1 MSFPQTIEN
10 CGLNMKTDDD
20 TQSITVKMKDTT
32 KGLILDYDL
41 LTTPKQFSL
50 TSAGVNFND
59 GTNNYTTGLERL
71 ALVQQAFQAVELP
84 PNATTLKIN
93 NDLLMSDGTNSGSI
107 GLNGLNT
114 EITATGDLIL
124 NPTGSINANGKTLDM
139 TGGEIHKVPLIHGT
153 NNTDLIIEGKGTGDI
168 ILKTNNINRVTV
180 GDNGITTF
188 STLPECSVVP
198 TSSNQLV
205 NKAYADSITPPNP
218 SLSNVLTSGNS
229 AGSNTINM
237 NNNNITN
244 VNNLNMNVD
253 TTTKKILLNDLTSVN
268 ANAPYPYSIGTVDAF
283 DVGITKSSTNK
294 ITVTSPSEIAFTE
307 LVDPMTPTVS
317 ASTLT
322 VGTTELINSFTPSI
336 SIGSACSA
344 IFSSNNKLIYTDNV
358 NTKIFYL
365 QNFVGSGFTTIDLA
379 SLTTGADNYSARLS
393 LIGIQQF
400 YPISYTSATNCK
412 FFIRMGETSANNNF
426 YLVTCDGDP
435 TLLTSY
441 TYGVYY
447 FTTNS
452 VVLANII
459 SNGSPASF
467 VNTTNGQVING
478 QRVYIS
484 YYDSVNNYFI
494 LGMQGSAV
502 VNNYFTI
509 LTGNM
514 LQYCAYVSP
523 IPSGYTSSAACFNNV
538 TAGQNSWMK
547 IYNNNVAN
555 STGILILWYWNEV
568 TKTLFRSP
576 DYNIGAN
583 TLGDFPNFGN
593 CDAYTYDAGSSGLY
607 LGLPY
612 ADNLTAPNANIYF
625 GLYLWDKN
633 IANAITLVRTVL
645 LESVTQQT
653 FYTTTYYSCR
663 MYNENYIEIVS
674 PINDRM
680 YISSNGFQ
688 SSTQFNT
695 IGIKSTF
702 TSYTNGE
709 GDGVSQARYSIVYPQ
724 HYYMRGSALNTYNN
738 SALVSVTNIASASPV
753 EYLTFS
759 YNPSTST
766 ANMNSNV
773 NLTIN
778 ANPLTLIG
786 DDLRFTVLPTMGN
799 NAYNKIVSNTTTGQI
814 YKQTNFYVNCSKVS
828 SGQSLAGN
836 TNELVTFGGVVNSN
850 GITLSGNIFTF
861 NTTGKFLITYGA
873 TFIQTANCIGAVF
886 LRNPTSPIQGTIIT
900 SSIAGFDSTTIT
912 GSYITEVTISTS
924 QIALGVWV
932 TVASQLKTQQIL
944 QTSSNSAFIN
954 ITQIE

>member
-10 CGLNMKTDDD
+10 CGLKMETEDN

-41 LTTPKQFSL
+41 TTTPKQFSL

-59 GTNNYTTGLERL
+59 GTNNYTTGLSRL
-71 ALVQQAFQAVELP
+71 AAVQQAFQAVELP
-84 PNATTLKIN
+84 PDATTLKIN
-93 NDLLMSDGTNSGSI
+93 NELLMSDGTNSGSI

-114 EITATGDLIL
+114 EITASGDLIF

-168 ILKTNNINRVTV
+168 ILKTNNINRITV

-188 STLPECSVVP
+188 STLPECSTVP
-198 TSSNQLV
+198 TTSNQLV

-218 SLSNVLTSGNS
+218 SLSNVLTTGNS
-229 AGSNTINM
+229 AGSNSINM
-237 NNNNITN
+237 NNNNITG

-253 TTTKKILLNDLTSVN
+253 TTSKSILLNDLTTAN
-268 ANAPYPYSIGTVDAF
+268 ANGPYPYTSGVTSNSF
-283 DVGITKSSTNK
+283 QVGINKSTTNK
-294 ITVTSPSEIAFTE
+294 ITLATPAEIAFTE
-307 LVDPMTPTVS
+307 LVNPNAPIVS
-317 ASTLT
+317 ASTLS
-322 VGTTELINSFTPSI
+322 VSTTELINSFTPSI
-336 SIGSACSA
+336 SVGSACSA
-344 IFSSNNKLIYTDNV
+344 IFSNNNKLIYTDNV

-365 QNFVGSGFTTIDLA
+365 QNFVGSGFTTIDL
-379 SLTTGADNYSARLS
+379 STLTTGADNYSARLS
-393 LIGIQQF
+393 SIGIQQF

-412 FFIRMGETSANNNF
+412 FFIRMGENSANNNF

-441 TYGVYY
+441 TYGIYY
-447 FTTNS
+447 FIVNS
-452 VVLANII
+452 VVLPNII

-494 LGMQGSAV
+494 LGMQGSAI

-523 IPSGYTSSAACFNNV
+523 IPSGYTSSAFCFNNV
-538 TAGQNSWMK
+538 TAGQNSWLK
-547 IYNNNVAN
+547 IYNNNVAT
-555 STGILILWYWNEV
+555 STGILIMWYWNEV

-583 TLGDFPNFGN
+583 TTGDFPNFGN
-593 CDAYTYDAGSSGLY
+593 CDGYLYAAGSSGLY

-633 IANAITLVRTVL
+633 IANAITLVRTIL

-680 YISSNGFQ
+680 YISSNGFTTAV
-688 SSTQFNT
+688 SYNT
-695 IGIKSTF
+695 IGLKSTF
-702 TSYTNGE
+702 TSYTNSE

-738 SALVSVTNIASASPV
+738 SALVSVTNNASGSPV
-753 EYLTFS
+753 EYLNFS
-759 YNPSTST
+759 YNPSTSI
-766 ANMNSNV
+766 ANMSSTGNF
-773 NLTIN
+773 IID

-786 DDLRFTVLPTMGN
+786 DDLRFTLLPSIGTSS
-799 NAYNKIVSNTTTGQI
+799 YNKVVSNATTGQI
-814 YKQTNFYVNCSKVS
+814 YKQTNFYAHSTKVTT
-828 SGQSLAGN
+828 QSLSAN
-836 TNELVTFGGVVNSN
+836 TNELVTFGSMITSN
-850 GITLSGNIFTF
+850 GITLAGSIFTF
-861 NTTGKFLITYGA
+861 NTTGKFLINYGA
-873 TFIQTANCIGAVF
+873 TFIQTATSYGAVY
-886 LRNPTSPIQGTIIT
+886 LRNPTNIVSNTIVV
-900 SSIAGFDSTTIT
+900 SNIAGNDSNTIT
-912 GSYITEVTISTS
+912 GSFILDVTNSSS
-924 QIALGVWV
+924 QIALGAFVSSASSLKSQSILTV
-932 TVASQLKTQQIL
+932 T
-944 QTSSNSAFIN
+944 SNSAFIS